1 MVPTRTNELSP
12 TAIEAPSSGMI
23 DVASARQA
31 QEVQAAMVVAKRFPR
46 DENRAFDRIM
56 RACKRKSLAEVACY
70 AYPRGG
76 TTVTGPSIRL
86 AESLAQNWGNL
97 DFGVVELE
105 QRDGESVVMSYAW
118 DLETNTRQ
126 TKTFTVAHE
135 RHVGRGEKKEAV
147 RLTDPRDIYEM
158 VANQGARRVRS
169 CILGVIPGD
178 IVDAAV
184 AECEKTLATGSS
196 NEPLLN
202 RVRKMVAV
210 FSEFGVTSSMI
221 ETRLGHKLE
230 ATGEQ
235 ELANLRKIFMS
246 LRDGMSKR
254 EDFFDLPKTAEPAKP
269 QPKPSDDEKA
279 EAAMGLAPEQP
290 TSQPTSAPAPTS
302 APTVRKPQDLLADLV
317 GGEGYTFDQLIIWG
331 RETGNI
337 EGEFGSYDELSDALC
352 KRLVKA
358 KAGLLRGLALMR
370 EGGAQ

>member
-1 MVPTRTNELSP
+1 
-12 TAIEAPSSGMI
+12 MI
-23 DVASARQA
+23 DVASARQT
-31 QEVQAAMVVAKRFPR
+31 QEVQAAMVIAKRFPR

-76 TTVTGPSIRL
+76 TSVTGPTIRL

-105 QRDGESVVMSYAW
+105 QRGGESTVMAYAW

-126 TKTFTVAHE
+126 TKVFSVPHE
-135 RHVGRGEKKEAV
+135 RHVGRGEKNKEV
-147 RLTDPRDIYEM
+147 IRLTDPRDIYEL

-178 IVDAAV
+178 IVEAAV
-184 AECEKTLATGSS
+184 TECEKTLATAGN
-196 NEPLLN
+196 NEPLLD

-221 ETRLGHKLE
+221 EAKLGHKLE
-230 ATGEQ
+230 ATTEQ
-235 ELANLRKIFMS
+235 ELANLRKIFMA
-246 LRDGMSKR
+246 LRDGMAKR
-254 EDFFDLPKTAEPAKP
+254 EDFFDLPKTAEQKQAAAAPASKP
-269 QPKPSDDEKA
+269 QPKPTEDEKA
-279 EAAMGLAPEQP
+279 EAAMGLAPEPPTTQP
-290 TSQPTSAPAPTS
+290 EPAPKPA
-302 APTVRKPQDLLADLV
+302 APKPQDQLADLV
-317 GGEGYTFDQLIIWG
+317 GGEGYTFDDLLIWG

-337 EGEFGSYDELSDALC
+337 EGEFGCYDELSEALC

-358 KAGLLRGLALMR
+358 KAGLLRGLALLR
-370 EGGAQ
+370 KGGAK